1 MIQNFLVFSFL
12 HYFEKNKIMTSS
24 GYNRRELR
32 PIDKPVWTWNDYS
45 WIVGF
50 QMDPK
55 AVDATEEMGGLMD
68 LDCGQPDNTNIVR
81 NARESLEDPVAGG
94 GRGVGM
100 MMALC

>member
-1 MIQNFLVFSFL
+1 
-12 HYFEKNKIMTSS
+12 
-24 GYNRRELR
+24 
-32 PIDKPVWTWNDYS
+32 
-45 WIVGF
+45 
-50 QMDPK
+50 MDPK